1 MRSLAPISLAQP
13 PARYNEPLADESP
26 VKHNAPWLFGILA
39 IPSGLSNAII
49 VILMPYVLRK
59 QGVAVDRIA
68 EIVAVASIPNI
79 WAFLYSPVV
88 DLGLRRRT
96 WILLSAASAGL
107 FAAFAVLSSAGSL
120 TLLTVLLFTAGAVSG
135 LIGSADGA
143 LMSFLDPH
151 VRGRASGWYQAGN
164 LGGGTVGGG
173 LAIWLADRVNLPG
186 LAFGVVV
193 LIVLP
198 ATAALLIREPAPD
211 RRAVIPVFKDLFN
224 DLRELLWS
232 RRTLIGLVFF
242 LSPVGSAA
250 VVNLASGL
258 GPDYHAP
265 SSEVMWISGIAGGL
279 LSALGSVIGG
289 FVADHMNRWRAY
301 ALSGALAT
309 LFASYLGFAPHT
321 PWTYALGYSG
331 YSIAAGFAYAVFTA
345 LVLEVMGRRQHA
357 AGTAYALFAASGN
370 FPILYMTW
378 LDGVG
383 YRYGAVRGLMLVD
396 ALANGIGAFILLLVA
411 RSAARYF
418 RESEPATIAP

>member
-1 MRSLAPISLAQP
+1 
-13 PARYNEPLADESP
+13 LADESA
-26 VKHNAPWLFGILA
+26 VKHNSPWLFGFLGIPNGLA
-39 IPSGLSNAII
+39 NAII
-49 VILMPYVLRK
+49 VLLMPYVLRK

-68 EIVAVASIPNI
+68 EIVAVASIPNV
-79 WAFLYSPVV
+79 WYFLYSPVV

-96 WILLSAASAGL
+96 WIMLSASTAAL
-107 FAAFAVLSSAGSL
+107 FAALAVLASTGSL
-120 TLLTVLLFTAGAVSG
+120 GILTVLLFTSG
-135 LIGSADGA
+135 MTGSLISSANGA
-143 LMSFLDPH
+143 LLSFLDPH

-164 LGGGTVGGG
+164 LGGGTIGGG
-173 LAIWLADRVNLPG
+173 MAIWLADRVNLPG
-186 LAFGVVV
+186 LALSVIV

-198 ATAALLIREPAPD
+198 ASAALLIREPLPH
-211 RRAVIPVFKDLFN
+211 RRGVIPVFRDLFS
-224 DLRELLWS
+224 DLRDVLWS
-232 RRTLIGLVFF
+232 RRTLVGLIFF

-289 FVADHMNRWRAY
+289 YVCDHMNRWHAY
-301 ALSGALAT
+301 ALSGGLAT
-309 LFASYLGFAPHT
+309 VFAVYLAFAPHT
-321 PWTYALGYSG
+321 PSTYALGYSG

-357 AGTAYALFAASGN
+357 AGTAYALFVATGN

-383 YRYGAVRGLMLVD
+383 YRYGAVRGLMTVD
-396 ALANGIGAFILLLVA
+396 ALANGIGALALLLVA
-411 RSAARYF
+411 RSAAHYF
-418 RESEPATIAP
+418 RQTEEAPIAQ